1 MRKLFFSIS
10 LLCVLTSSCL
20 TRRQMAYFQDSNNEY
35 PPKPVKTD
43 IELQKFEPVISPKD
57 ILSIFVSSLSP
68 EASSFFNNAIS
79 KTNAENVAG
88 LAPAVG
94 YLVDV
99 NGNIEMPLI
108 GKVKVGGLTTS
119 YATDLIKSKLE
130 KFLQSP
136 SVRLYFENYR
146 VTILG
151 EVTRPGVYQ
160 VPNEKITLPEAL
172 GLAGDLTAY
181 GKRDNIL
188 IIREESDKKT
198 FARLDIRNKDIFT
211 SPYYYLHPNDVIY
224 IEPNKGRATQADAFF
239 RIAPIV
245 ISTLTLAAVIYNT
258 ATR

>member
-1 MRKLFFSIS
+1 MRKIFFILSLVSLF
-10 LLCVLTSSCL
+10 TSSCL
-20 TRRQMAYFQDSNNEY
+20 TRKQIAYFQDSNNEH
-35 PPKPVKTD
+35 PLNSVKTD
-43 IELQKFEPVISPKD
+43 IELQKFEPLISPKD
-57 ILSIFVSSLSP
+57 ILSIFVTSLSP
-68 EASSFFNNAIS
+68 EASSFFNNAIV
-79 KTNAENVAG
+79 KTNSENFAG

-119 YATDLIKSKLE
+119 QATDLIKSQLE
-130 KFLQSP
+130 KFLLSP

-151 EVTRPGVYQ
+151 EVSRPGVYQ

-188 IIREESDKKT
+188 IIREDSDKKS
-198 FARLDIRNKDIFT
+198 FARLDIRNTEIFA

-224 IEPNKGRATQADAFF
+224 VEPNKGKAAQADAFF

-245 ISTLTLAAVIYNT
+245 ISTLTLAAVIYTT

>member
-1 MRKLFFSIS
+1 MRKIFFILSLVSLF
-10 LLCVLTSSCL
+10 TSSCL
-20 TRRQMAYFQDSNNEY
+20 TRKQIAYFQDSNNEH
-35 PPKPVKTD
+35 PLNSVKTD
-43 IELQKFEPVISPKD
+43 IELQKFEPLISPKD
-57 ILSIFVSSLSP
+57 ILSIFVTSLSP
-68 EASSFFNNAIS
+68 EASSFFNNAIV
-79 KTNAENVAG
+79 KTNSENFAG

-119 YATDLIKSKLE
+119 QATDLIKSQLE
-130 KFLQSP
+130 KFLLSP

-151 EVTRPGVYQ
+151 EVSRPGVYQ

-188 IIREESDKKT
+188 IIREDSDKKS
-198 FARLDIRNKDIFT
+198 FARLDIRNIEIFA

-224 IEPNKGRATQADAFF
+224 VEPNKGKAAQADAFF

-245 ISTLTLAAVIYNT
+245 ISTLTLAAVIYTT

>member
-1 MRKLFFSIS
+1 MRKVFFVLSVITVLF
-10 LLCVLTSSCL
+10 SSCL
-20 TRRQMAYFQDSNNEY
+20 SRKQMAYFQDGNDEY
-35 PPKPVKTD
+35 PPKPVQTD
-43 IELQKFEPVISPKD
+43 IAVQKFEPVIGPKD
-57 ILSIFVSSLSP
+57 ILSIFVASLSP
-68 EASSFFNNAIS
+68 EASSFFNTMAV
-79 KTNAENVAG
+79 KGGEDATG
-88 LAPAVG
+88 LASAVG

-108 GKVKVGGLTTS
+108 GKIKLGGLTTS
-119 YATDLIKSKLE
+119 QATDLIKTKLE

-151 EVTRPGVYQ
+151 EVIRPGVYQ

-172 GLAGDLTAY
+172 GLAGDLTPF

-188 IIREESDKKT
+188 IVREEGDKKT
-198 FARLDIRNKDIFT
+198 FMRLDIRNKDVFS
-211 SPYYYLHPNDVIY
+211 SPYYYLHPNDVVY
-224 IEPNKGRATQADAFF
+224 VEPNKGRAAQADAFF

-245 ISTLTLAAVIYNT
+245 ISTLTLVAVIYNT